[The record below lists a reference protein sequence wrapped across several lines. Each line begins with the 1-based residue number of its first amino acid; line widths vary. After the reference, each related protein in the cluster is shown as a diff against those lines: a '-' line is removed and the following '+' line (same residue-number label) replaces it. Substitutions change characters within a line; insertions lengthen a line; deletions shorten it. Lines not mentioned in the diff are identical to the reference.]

1 MSKFSESKKSNVI
14 RITLGV
20 AAAVVGTIA
29 IIGLCKWIFVSRT
42 KRWEHIS
49 GTTGHEIGNSF
60 SVCFMIRLYP
70 GETNR
75 WFVIVFTGE
84 GGEIN
89 LCPAISN
96 LELIFKYDVLR
107 EATFN
112 FKEENKLGQG
122 GFGSVFKV
130 SA

>member
-1 MSKFSESKKSNVI
+1 
-14 RITLGV
+14 
-20 AAAVVGTIA
+20 
-29 IIGLCKWIFVSRT
+29 
-42 KRWEHIS
+42 
-49 GTTGHEIGNSF
+49 
-60 SVCFMIRLYP
+60 MIRLYP

-75 WFVIVFTGE
+75 WFVIVFTGDE
-84 GGEIN
+84 GEIS